1 MSVTLVL
8 EDDLDISRGDL
19 ICRVKNQPTVG
30 QDIDAMICW
39 MSEKPWDPRSRL
51 TLKQTTR
58 SVRAVV
64 KELHYRLDINTLHRE
79 EKIEKLALNEIGRV
93 SIRTTAPLL
102 YDDYRK
108 NRTTG
113 SFILID
119 EGSHATVAAGMING
133 PAT

>member
-39 MSEKPWDPRSRL
+39 MAEKPWDPRARL

-64 KELHYRLDINTLHRE
+64 KQLHYRLDINTLHRE
-79 EKIEKLALNEIGRV
+79 EQVEQLALNEIGRV
-93 SIRTTAPLL
+93 SLRTTAPLL
-102 YDDYRK
+102 YDEYRK

-119 EGSHATVAAGMING
+119 EGTHATVAAGMIIG
-133 PAT
+133 PSS